1 MIRYAMINTASIL
14 GSTRVKERNH
24 EVSRPHQPRSVSQVV
39 HHFKVTDGR
48 GSHPLSPSLIGHSE
62 CFRCDYSRYPTSLA
76 VQSKRMQVGSDHP
89 EPEGWSN
96 RPTTG
101 PFFRSLP
108 VTAVGA
114 GSAAAN
120 VSTGVNTS
128 FDTTPIHATP
138 GTTMVDEAPSAPSR
152 SCWSSLKLLAP
163 RRCWSG
169 ARSTRTTRRPPRTTM
184 PTHRRVVRSLETFDL
199 PCSESLLAAISRL
212 LTTHRTQEDHRHQGV
227 GPEIHVGR
235 PGNAVRDHPRRQ
247 LHGYQVLALAARQ
260 SRT

>member
-1 MIRYAMINTASIL
+1 MINMVFRL
-14 GSTRVKERNH
+14 GSTRVKERDH

-39 HHFKVTDGR
+39 HHFEVTDGR
-48 GSHPLSPSLIGHSE
+48 ESHPLHPSLIGHSE
-62 CFRCDYSRYPTSLA
+62 SFRCDYSRYPTSLA

-96 RPTTG
+96 RPATG

-108 VTAVGA
+108 VTAVCA

-138 GTTMVDEAPSAPSR
+138 GMTTVDEAPSAPLR

-169 ARSTRTTRRPPRTTM
+169 ARSTRTTRRLPRTTI
-184 PTHRRVVRSLETFDL
+184 PTHRRVVRSLETLDL
-199 PCSESLLAAISRL
+199 PCSEPLLAAVSRL
-212 LTTHRTQEDHRHQGV
+212 LTTRRTQEDHRHRGV
-227 GPEIHVGR
+227 GPEVHAGG
-235 PGNAVRDHPRRQ
+235 PGDAVRDHLRRQ
-247 LHGYQVLALAARQ
+247 LHGHQVLALAARQ